1 MGWRRGSG
9 WAPNRVIRREPNGL
23 AGMKPVPTAA
33 ELYAM
38 GRHLAY
44 PASYTADKKPS
55 TWRITDEGHALMGEV
70 MRENALEARAA
81 GSADWVRPPNSGRV
95 LPH

>member
-1 MGWRRGSG
+1 
-9 WAPNRVIRREPNGL
+9 
-23 AGMKPVPTAA
+23 MKHVPTVS
-33 ELYAM
+33 ELYAL

-44 PASYTADKKPS
+44 PASYTTKGEPS
-55 TWRITDEGHALMGEV
+55 TWHVTDEGHAMMGAA